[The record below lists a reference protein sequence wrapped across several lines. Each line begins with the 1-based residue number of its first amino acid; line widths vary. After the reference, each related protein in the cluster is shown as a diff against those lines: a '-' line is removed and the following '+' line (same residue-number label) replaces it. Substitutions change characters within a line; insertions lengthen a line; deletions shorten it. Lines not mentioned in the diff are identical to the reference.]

1 MILIALGSNLA
12 SPAGS
17 PAETVRAALAA
28 LTTNG
33 IAPVKVSRLYAT
45 QAWPNPADP
54 PFVNAAAQVET
65 ELQPVQL
72 LHRLQR
78 IERSF
83 GRERDGGHNA
93 PRVLDLDILDYDG
106 RVEGGPPTLPHPRI
120 ESRAFVLVPLAEL
133 APYWRH
139 PVSRRTAAELLVD
152 LPDYSAQVRPLA
164 PENGLP
170 VEPAA

>member
-33 IAPVKVSRLYAT
+33 IAPVKVSRLYKT
-45 QAWPNPADP
+45 QAWPSPADP

-72 LHRLQR
+72 LDTLHR

-83 GRERDGGHNA
+83 GRERGGRNA
-93 PRVLDLDILDYDG
+93 PRTLDLDILDYDG

-133 APYWRH
+133 ARDWRH
-139 PVSRRTAAELLVD
+139 PISRRTAAELLAD

-170 VEPAA
+170 VEPSA